1 MANED
6 KIKEMEKSLTET
18 ERLFKKME
26 EKLKRQ
32 QEEMP
37 GLFKKIQKKNF
48 KKGGLVRGFPKLAK
62 RGF

>member
-26 EKLKRQ
+26 DKLGEVRAEYKKTLEKIINIYGR
-32 QEEMP
+32 E
-37 GLFKKIQKKNF
+37 
-48 KKGGLVRGFPKLAK
+48 
-62 RGF
+62 

>member
-26 EKLKRQ
+26 DKLKKQ

-37 GLFKKIQKKNF
+37 GLFKKFQKKNF
-48 KKGGLVRGFPKLAK
+48 KKCGLVRGFPKLAK

>member
-26 EKLKRQ
+26 DKFKKQ

-37 GLFKKIQKKNF
+37 GLFKKLQKKNF
-48 KKGGLVRGFPKLAK
+48 
-62 RGF
+62 